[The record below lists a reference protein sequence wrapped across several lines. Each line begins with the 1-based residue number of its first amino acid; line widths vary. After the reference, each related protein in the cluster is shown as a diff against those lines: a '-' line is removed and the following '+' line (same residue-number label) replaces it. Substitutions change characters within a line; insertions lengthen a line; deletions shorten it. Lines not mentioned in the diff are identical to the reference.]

1 MPDPT
6 TASSERYAGMTLN
19 ERLYTAG
26 LLERFNEAVQQSD
39 LGAMAELLG
48 QVGID
53 ASGAQSTINTILAN
67 PARYRQQG

>member
-19 ERLYTAG
+19 ERLYTPG
-26 LLERFNEAVQQSD
+26 LLERFDEALQQSNR
-39 LGAMAELLG
+39 GAMAELLE

-53 ASGAQSTINTILAN
+53 ASGGQFTINTMLAN
-67 PARYRQQG
+67 PARYGRKG

>member
-6 TASSERYAGMTLN
+6 TAPSERYAGMTLN

-26 LLERFNEAVQQSD
+26 LLERFDEALQQSNR
-39 LGAMAELLG
+39 GAMAELLE

-53 ASGAQSTINTILAN
+53 ASGAQFTINTMLAN
-67 PARYRQQG
+67 PARYGRKG